1 MKKISRKGAKT
12 PRTQRPLIVNVAP
25 SRLCGKLAA
34 ALFLLALPAL
44 GKESPDAV
52 RAGIGKYNAGC
63 ELYRA
68 KDFQGSEKLFGEAAA
83 QTDDEKLKFRAF
95 YNRGT
100 ALLAGFAS
108 GQITNRLEAVA
119 EAIGL
124 FEQALEL
131 NPADL
136 DSKQNL
142 ERALNIMIRQRIG
155 QAEKLITEADGLLE
169 QFQAR
174 QAKENYETAKQTLDP
189 VQEDFAPD
197 HKQIQPLMDRADGQ
211 LQLLERAVEMT
222 KEDMANAKH
231 AVDLYEYKAAA
242 DVMLGDKP
250 ERRWAFDL
258 DQKLAQ
264 EFQQLIQN
272 NQNVINI
279 IYPPAQPPSPLQ
291 P

>member
-1 MKKISRKGAKT
+1 MKMNWINIITAKERRERRK
-12 PRTQRPLIVNVAP
+12 
-25 SRLCGKLAA
+25 S
-34 ALFLLALPAL
+34 AL
-44 GKESPDAV
+44 GSLRSLRSFAV
-52 RAGIGKYNAGC
+52 SALLICCSAIAEELPGIGKYNAGC

-68 KDFQGSEKLFGEAAA
+68 KDFQGSEKLFGEAA
-83 QTDDEKLKFRAF
+83 QTEDEKLKFKAC

-100 ALLAGFAS
+100 ALLAGTAS

-119 EAIGL
+119 DAIGL

-131 NPADL
+131 NPEDL

-142 ERALNIMIRQRIG
+142 ERALNLMISGRIG
-155 QAEKLITEADGLLE
+155 QAEKLLNEADGLLE
-169 QFQAR
+169 QFEAKT
-174 QAKENYETAKQTLDP
+174 AKENYETAKKTLEP
-189 VQEDFAPD
+189 VQDDFAPD
-197 HKQIQPLMDRADGQ
+197 SRQVQPLMDRADGQ
-211 LQLLERAVEMT
+211 LQMLDRAVEMT
-222 KEDMANAKH
+222 TEDMANAKH

-242 DVMLGDKP
+242 DVMLADSK
-250 ERRWAFDL
+250 ERRWAFNL
-258 DQKLAQ
+258 DEKLAQ